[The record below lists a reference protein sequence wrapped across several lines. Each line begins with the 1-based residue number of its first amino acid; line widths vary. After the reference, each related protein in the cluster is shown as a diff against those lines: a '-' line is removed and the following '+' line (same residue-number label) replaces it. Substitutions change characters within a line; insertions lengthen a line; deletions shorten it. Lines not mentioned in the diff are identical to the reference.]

1 MGGRCETV
9 LTRLARF
16 VLSLLAYSP
25 LFVILLIKNLPLRS
39 GLIAGFIVFSA
50 IATFSWF
57 IIRSIEGLSGERVT
71 VEINQ
76 NLNDQYLGFIVTY
89 IAPFI
94 GTIRSTNDLIAMLIL
109 MSIIFSLYLTTS
121 LFAVNPLLKLL
132 FRYNIYLCT
141 INNKEGLLLSK
152 EILKRNEKLSLMAYC
167 VDESVNLFIHS
178 KR

>member
-1 MGGRCETV
+1 V

-16 VLSLLAYSP
+16 VLGLLAYSP
-25 LFVILLIKNLPLRS
+25 LFVILLIKNLPLKS
-39 GLIAGFIVFSA
+39 GLIGGFLLFSA
-50 IATFSWF
+50 IAGLSWF
-57 IIRSIEGLSGERVT
+57 IIRSIKGLSGEKVT

-94 GTIRSTNDLIAMLIL
+94 GTIKSTNDLIAMLIL
-109 MSIIFSLYLTTS
+109 ISVIFSLYLTTS

-132 FRYNIYLCT
+132 FGYNIYLCT

-152 EILKRNEKLSLMAYC
+152 GILKRNEKLQLTAYC
-167 VDESVNLFIHS
+167 IDESLNLFIHN
-178 KR
+178 RR

>member
-25 LFVILLIKNLPLRS
+25 LFVMLLIKNLPLRS

-109 MSIIFSLYLTTS
+109 MSVIF
-121 LFAVNPLLKLL
+121 P
-132 FRYNIYLCT
+132 CT
-141 INNKEGLLLSK
+141 
-152 EILKRNEKLSLMAYC
+152 
-167 VDESVNLFIHS
+167 
-178 KR
+178 